1 MKKALV
7 AMSGG
12 VDSSVTAYIL
22 KQQGYD
28 CIGITFTMF
37 DKRDPLF
44 GFDPSVADNDIND
57 AKAVC
62 DKVGIPFIA
71 ADASNEFR
79 KYVISDFIRTYE
91 HGGTPNPCI
100 QCNRHVKFKLLYDY
114 AEELG
119 CDIIATGHY
128 AKTGFNKETGRYYI
142 EKADDLKK
150 DQSYMLYS
158 LTQEQIKRTVFP
170 LSDITKED
178 ARKIAEENN
187 FVTARKNDSQ
197 DICFIP
203 DGDYASF
210 ILKSTQKRY
219 PFGKFV
225 DTENN
230 VLGKHKG
237 IINYTIGQRRGL
249 DIALG
254 QRMYVKSKNHVNNT
268 VVLSTNEQLFE
279 KKVVLEDFN
288 FVAAADFSEPVRCT
302 AKIRY
307 SHIDN
312 PATVYQD
319 GDKVIIDFDEP
330 QRAPTKGQ
338 SAVIY
343 RNDIVLGGGKII

>member
-1 MKKALV
+1 MTKALV

-22 KQQGYD
+22 KQKGFD
-28 CIGITFTMF
+28 CIGVTFTMF
-37 DKRDPLF
+37 DKKNPLF
-44 GFDPSVADNDIND
+44 GFDPITADNDLND

-62 DKVGIPFIA
+62 DKVGIPFVAI
-71 ADASNEFR
+71 DASKEFS
-79 KYVISDFIRTYE
+79 KHVITDFIKTYE

-100 QCNRHVKFKLLYDY
+100 QCNRHVKFRLLYDL
-114 AEELG
+114 AEEFG

-128 AKTGFNKETGRYYI
+128 AKTGYNKKNGRYYI
-142 EKADDLKK
+142 EKADDFTK
-150 DQSYMLYS
+150 DQSYVLYS
-158 LTQEQIKRTVFP
+158 LTQEQIAKTVFP
-170 LSDITKED
+170 LSDIAKEE
-178 ARKIAEENN
+178 ARKIAEQNN
-187 FVTARKNDSQ
+187 FVNARKNDSQ

-210 ILKSTQKRY
+210 IQKSTGKKY
-219 PFGKFV
+219 PYGKFI

-249 DIALG
+249 EIALG
-254 QRMYVKSKNHVNNT
+254 QRMYVKAKNYKDNS

-279 KKVVLEDFN
+279 KKVFLEDFN
-288 FVAAADFSEPVRCT
+288 FVGISDLSEPIRCT

-307 SHIDN
+307 SHADH
-312 PATVYQD
+312 PATVYSD
-319 GDKVIIDFDEP
+319 GKNVIIDFDEP

-338 SAVIY
+338 AAVIY
-343 RNDIVLGGGKII
+343 SDGIVLGGGKII